1 MLQTLPNPSA
11 LDDPEL
17 AGRIADGD
25 ALAMQVVMRRY
36 NQRLFR
42 AARSILK
49 DDSEAEEA
57 VQDGWL
63 RAFRAM
69 HTFRGEASLST
80 WLTRIVSNEALGRVR
95 KSSRRAEIIPIES
108 PATEAAEH
116 ELSSVQDD
124 PDHAPENTAMRAEIR
139 RLIERKIDSL
149 PDAFRSVFVLRA
161 LEHMSVEEV
170 AQSLGINEAT
180 VRTRYF
186 RARGLL
192 REELALEVDVN
203 MENAYAFA
211 GARCDRIV
219 ANVLMRMQDPAS
231 GGYDAASPKPG
242 DQT

>member
-1 MLQTLPNPSA
+1 
-11 LDDPEL
+11 
-17 AGRIADGD
+17 
-25 ALAMQVVMRRY
+25 
-36 NQRLFR
+36 
-42 AARSILK
+42 
-49 DDSEAEEA
+49 
-57 VQDGWL
+57 
-63 RAFRAM
+63 
-69 HTFRGEASLST
+69 
-80 WLTRIVSNEALGRVR
+80 
-95 KSSRRAEIIPIES
+95 
-108 PATEAAEH
+108 
-116 ELSSVQDD
+116 
-124 PDHAPENTAMRAEIR
+124 MRAEIR

-203 MENAYAFA
+203 MENAFAFA

-219 ANVLMRMQDPAS
+219 ANVLMRMQAPAS

>member
-1 MLQTLPNPSA
+1 MLQTLPNPSG
-11 LDDPEL
+11 LDDPLL
-17 AGRIADGD
+17 AQRIASGD
-25 ALAMQVVMRRY
+25 TLAMQVLMRRY

-57 VQDGWL
+57 VQDAWL

-69 HTFRGEASLST
+69 QDFRGEASLST
-80 WLTRIVSNEALGRVR
+80 WLTRIVTNEALGRVR
-95 KSSRRAEIIPIES
+95 KNSRRAEIVPIES
-108 PATEAAEH
+108 AGSEVSER
-116 ELSSVQDD
+116 ELPNIQDD
-124 PDHAPENTAMRAEIR
+124 PDHAPENMAMRAEIR
-139 RLIERKIDSL
+139 RLIEGKIDSL

-170 AQSLGINEAT
+170 AHSLGINETT

-203 MENAYAFA
+203 MESAFAFA

-219 ANVLMRMQDPAS
+219 ARVLARMQASAS
-231 GGYDAASPKPG
+231 GGFNAAPTQPG
-242 DQT
+242 DHE